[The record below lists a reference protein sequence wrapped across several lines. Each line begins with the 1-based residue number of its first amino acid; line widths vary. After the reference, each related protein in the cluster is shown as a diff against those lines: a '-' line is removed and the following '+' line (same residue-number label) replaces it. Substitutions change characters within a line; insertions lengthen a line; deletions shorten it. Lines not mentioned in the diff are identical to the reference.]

1 MHYHE
6 RHYREEE
13 RTDVS
18 LRGAEIGVTN
28 LFDLQKQ
35 EPAVKYAAGS
45 FSFLNYPR
53 SSRKTRRKRV
63 SRDCSLTN
71 FSSKKVLALNKADL
85 NLRVFSCS

>member
-18 LRGAEIGVTN
+18 IRGAEIGVTN

-45 FSFLNYPR
+45 FLLPR
-53 SSRKTRRKRV
+53 R
-63 SRDCSLTN
+63 
-71 FSSKKVLALNKADL
+71 
-85 NLRVFSCS
+85 